1 MKHKMNDTKPTRTQI
16 LTTFRKLLFSDD
28 PMAFRSFFQDP
39 ALDDADRFGCATW
52 VVQDLLQ
59 KPENVLHGFP
69 AEVPELREETRE
81 DMDLV
86 ILTDR
91 HSLFGIR
98 LDPPMPPDLAT
109 VMCSQQMQFKA
120 KVLKE
125 EGYRIDRLYPILLK
139 DLATISKEEPDQLE
153 QTAASRRTREMP
165 SVEPADPQEAQTV
178 VPGENR
184 TLGQVLAMLRQGIRD
199 PETIA
204 GETGCARRLV
214 EEILQKMACA

>member
-1 MKHKMNDTKPTRTQI
+1 
-16 LTTFRKLLFSDD
+16 
-28 PMAFRSFFQDP
+28 
-39 ALDDADRFGCATW
+39 DADRFACATW

-59 KPENVLHGFP
+59 KPENVLHVFP
-69 AEVPELREETRE
+69 AEVPDLREETRE

-98 LDPPMPPDLAT
+98 LDPPMPPALAT

-125 EGYRIDRLYPILLK
+125 EGYRVDRVYPVQPK

-153 QTAASRRTREMP
+153 QTADSRRTREMP

-184 TLGQVLAMLRQGIRD
+184 TLDQVLAMLRQGIRD
-199 PETIA
+199 PETLA
-204 GETGCARRLV
+204 GETGCSRRLI
-214 EEILQKMACA
+214 EEILQK

>member
-28 PMAFRSFFQDP
+28 PMAFRSFFQDL
-39 ALDDADRFGCATW
+39 ALDDADRFACASW

-59 KPENVLHGFP
+59 KPETVLHVFP

-98 LDPPMPPDLAT
+98 LDPPMAPALAT

-139 DLATISKEEPDQLE
+139 DLATISKEEPDQPE

-184 TLGQVLAMLRQGIRD
+184 TLDQVLTMLRQGIRD

-204 GETGCARRLV
+204 GETGCTHRLV

>member
-1 MKHKMNDTKPTRTQI
+1 
-16 LTTFRKLLFSDD
+16 
-28 PMAFRSFFQDP
+28 MAFRSFFQDP
-39 ALDDADRFGCATW
+39 ALDDADRFACATW

-59 KPENVLHGFP
+59 KPETVLHVFP
-69 AEVPELREETRE
+69 AEVPDLREETRE
-81 DMDLV
+81 GMDLV

-109 VMCSQQMQFKA
+109 AVCSQQMQFKA

-139 DLATISKEEPDQLE
+139 DLATISKEEPDQPE

-184 TLGQVLAMLRQGIRD
+184 TLDQVLAMLRTGIRD

>member
-39 ALDDADRFGCATW
+39 ALDDADRFACATW

-59 KPENVLHGFP
+59 KPETVLHVFP

-81 DMDLV
+81 DMDRV

-109 VMCSQQMQFKA
+109 AVCSQQMQFKA
-120 KVLKE
+120 KILKE
-125 EGYRIDRLYPILLK
+125 EGYRIDRLYPVQLK
-139 DLATISKEEPDQLE
+139 DLATISKEERNQLE
-153 QTAASRRTREMP
+153 EIADSQETREMP
-165 SVEPADPQEAQTV
+165 AVDPADPQVAQTV

-184 TLGQVLAMLRQGIRD
+184 TLDQVLTMLRQGIRD

-204 GETGCARRLV
+204 QASGCSRELV
-214 EEILQKMACA
+214 GNILQKMAAA

>member
-1 MKHKMNDTKPTRTQI
+1 
-16 LTTFRKLLFSDD
+16 
-28 PMAFRSFFQDP
+28 MAFRSFFQDP
-39 ALDDADRFGCATW
+39 ALDDADRFACATW
-52 VVQDLLQ
+52 VVQGLLQ
-59 KPENVLHGFP
+59 KPETVLHVFP

-98 LDPPMPPDLAT
+98 LDPPMPPALAT

-125 EGYRIDRLYPILLK
+125 EGYRIDRLYPVQLK
-139 DLATISKEEPDQLE
+139 DLATISKEERNQLE
-153 QTAASRRTREMP
+153 EIADSQETREMP
-165 SVEPADPQEAQTV
+165 AVDPADPQVAQTV
-178 VPGENR
+178 VPGENH
-184 TLGQVLAMLRQGIRD
+184 TLDQVLAMLRQGIRD

-204 GETGCARRLV
+204 GETGCTRRLV

>member
-28 PMAFRSFFQDP
+28 PMAFRSFVPDP
-39 ALDDADRFGCATW
+39 ALDDADRFACASW

-59 KPENVLHGFP
+59 KPETVLHVFP
-69 AEVPELREETRE
+69 AEVPDLREETRE

-98 LDPPMPPDLAT
+98 LDPPMPPALAT

-125 EGYRIDRLYPILLK
+125 EGYRIDRLYPVQLK

-184 TLGQVLAMLRQGIRD
+184 TLDQVLAMLRQGIRD

-204 GETGCARRLV
+204 QASGCSRELV
-214 EEILQKMACA
+214 GNILQKMAAA

>member
-1 MKHKMNDTKPTRTQI
+1 MKHKMNDIKPTHTQI

-39 ALDDADRFGCATW
+39 ALDDADRFACATW

-59 KPENVLHGFP
+59 KPETVLHVFP

-98 LDPPMPPDLAT
+98 LDPPMPPALAT
-109 VMCSQQMQFKA
+109 AVCSQQMQFKA

-125 EGYRIDRLYPILLK
+125 EGYRIDRLYPVQLE
-139 DLATISKEEPDQLE
+139 DLATISKEERNQLE
-153 QTAASRRTREMP
+153 ETAASRRTREMP
-165 SVEPADPQEAQTV
+165 SVESADPQEAQTV

-184 TLGQVLAMLRQGIRD
+184 TLDQVLAMLRQGIRD

-204 GETGCARRLV
+204 QASGCSRELV
-214 EEILQKMACA
+214 GNILQKMAAA

>member
-28 PMAFRSFFQDP
+28 LMAFRSFFQDP
-39 ALDDADRFGCATW
+39 VLDDADRFACATW

-59 KPENVLHGFP
+59 KPETVLHVFP

-81 DMDLV
+81 GMDLV

-109 VMCSQQMQFKA
+109 AVCSQQMQFKA

-178 VPGENR
+178 APGANR
-184 TLGQVLAMLRQGIRD
+184 SLDQVMAMLRQGIRD

-204 GETGCARRLV
+204 GETGCTHRLV

>member
-1 MKHKMNDTKPTRTQI
+1 MKHKMNDTNPTRTPI

-39 ALDDADRFGCATW
+39 ALDDADRFACATW

-59 KPENVLHGFP
+59 KPENVLHVFP
-69 AEVPELREETRE
+69 AEVPDLREETRE

-98 LDPPMPPDLAT
+98 LDPPMPPALAT
-109 VMCSQQMQFKA
+109 VMCSRQMQFRA

-125 EGYRIDRLYPILLK
+125 EGYRVYPVQLK
-139 DLATISKEEPDQLE
+139 DLATISKEEPDPLE
-153 QTAASRRTREMP
+153 QTADSRRTREMP

-184 TLGQVLAMLRQGIRD
+184 TMDQVLAMLRQGIRD

-204 GETGCARRLV
+204 GETGCTRRLV

>member
-28 PMAFRSFFQDP
+28 LMAFRSFFQDP
-39 ALDDADRFGCATW
+39 VLDDADRFACATW

-59 KPENVLHGFP
+59 KPETVLHVFP

-81 DMDLV
+81 GMDLV

-109 VMCSQQMQFKA
+109 AVCSQQMQFKA

-139 DLATISKEEPDQLE
+139 DLAAISKEEPDQLE

-184 TLGQVLAMLRQGIRD
+184 TLDQVLTMLRQGIRD

-204 GETGCARRLV
+204 GETGCTRRLV
-214 EEILQKMACA
+214 EEILQKMAWA